1 MILLLM
7 AVTLALQDD
16 AAATEAL
23 ATFDAAFPKA
33 KDPEGRAA
41 LVNPLGAAAVQHEKV
56 VSKLNNLMHHAD
68 KPVRIAAVQALKAY
82 SSNSSAALKKSAT
95 KALIDGMGMA
105 VNTKDP
111 DVKEI
116 IVGALG
122 QLQDDLAIAPL
133 KTALDD
139 KIFRVASAAVSAATA
154 FKSKDLIEPLIS
166 QLKEC
171 EKTQKAAGNPTLKGK
186 KPTSAKKD
194 PNDPEELKLD
204 RAINLLLP
212 IKSSLETLTGQTYP
226 NGDEWDK
233 WWTKARPNF
242 VIKRD

>member
-16 AAATEAL
+16 AAATEAI

-33 KDPEGRAA
+33 KDPDARAA
-41 LVNPLGAAAVQHEKV
+41 LVNPLAAVLHEKI

-68 KPVRIAAVQALKAY
+68 KPVRLAAASGLKAF
-82 SSNSSAALKKSAT
+82 SAAPTPALKKSAT

-105 VNTKDP
+105 VNTKDL
-111 DVKEI
+111 DVKEL

-122 QLQDDLAIAPL
+122 PLQDDLAINPL

-139 KIFRVASAAVSAATA
+139 KNFRIASAAVSVSIA
-154 FKSKDLIEPLIS
+154 FRSKDLIEPLIS
-166 QLKEC
+166 QLRDC
-171 EKTQKAAGNPTLKGK
+171 EKALKAAGNPTLKGK
-186 KPTSAKKD
+186 KPTSAKRD
-194 PNDPEELKLD
+194 ANDPEQLKED
-204 RAINLLLP
+204 RAANLILP
-212 IKSSLETLTGQTYP
+212 IGSALETLTGQKFP
-226 NGDEWDK
+226 DGEGWDK

>member
-7 AVTLALQDD
+7 ALTLALQDD

-33 KDPEGRAA
+33 KDADARAA
-41 LVNPLGAAAVQHEKV
+41 LVSPLGSGAVQHEKV

-68 KPVRIAAVQALKAY
+68 KPVRLAATQALKAY
-82 SSNSSAALKKSAT
+82 SSNSNAALKKSAA
-95 KALIDGMGMA
+95 KSLIDGLGMG
-105 VNTKDP
+105 VNAKDP

-122 QLQDDLAIAPL
+122 ALQDELAILPL

-139 KIFRVASAAVSAATA
+139 KSFRIASAAVSAATA

-171 EKTQKAAGNPTLKGK
+171 EKTQKAAANPTLKGK

-194 PNDPEELKLD
+194 SNDPEELKLD
-204 RAINLLLP
+204 RAINLILP
-212 IKSSLETLTGQTYP
+212 LKASLESLTGQTYP
-226 NGDEWDK
+226 DADAWDK